1 MFLIA
6 SAILFKGQGN
16 LPGDL
21 HPGGKFCLRVV
32 CLQGVYIQ
40 GGLGRPSGTG
50 KVGGTHPT
58 GMRSC
63 FLYTFVEVS
72 WNGTNS
78 FNTLLEMNEKSVLEI
93 SEWIKLHLCQVF

>member
-6 SAILFKGQGN
+6 SVILFKGRGN

-21 HPGGKFCLRVV
+21 HPGKVLPT
-32 CLQGVYIQ
+32 
-40 GGLGRPSGTG
+40 GGLPTGGLHPGGTR
-50 KVGGTHPT
+50 KAGGTHPT
-58 GMRSC
+58 GMLSC

-78 FNTLLEMNEKSVLEI
+78 FNTLLEMNGKSVLEI